1 MESMSA
7 ARGREYVLTLS
18 CPDKPGIVY
27 AVSSF
32 LVQHSANILASQQYG
47 ESPDGRFFMRVHF
60 SVPPHSVPS
69 SGQPLADLER
79 GFSWVAEAF
88 HMTWQLHDQAVRVRT
103 LIMVSRLGHCL
114 NDLLFRWKTGSLPVD
129 VAGVV
134 SNHAGF
140 GELAASYRIPFRHIP
155 VTAETRAAA
164 ETQLLEV
171 IDDTG
176 ADLIVLARYMQILSG
191 EVCKRV
197 EGRMINI
204 HHSFLPSF
212 KGAKPYHQAHA
223 RGVKLVG
230 ATAHYVT
237 PDLDEGPII
246 EQDVIR
252 VDHTLSP
259 ERLAE
264 AGRDVEAQVLA
275 RAVTWHAEHRVLLN
289 DDRTVVFH

>member
-1 MESMSA
+1 M
-7 ARGREYVLTLS
+7 
-18 CPDKPGIVY
+18 
-27 AVSSF
+27 
-32 LVQHSANILASQQYG
+32 
-47 ESPDGRFFMRVHF
+47 
-60 SVPPHSVPS
+60 PS
-69 SGQPLADLER
+69 WAGLER

-88 HMTWQLHDQAVRVRT
+88 HMTWQLHDQAARIRT

-114 NDLLFRWKTGSLPVD
+114 NDLLFRWKTGSLPVE

-134 SNHAGF
+134 SNHADF
-140 GELAASYRIPFRHIP
+140 AELAASYRIPFRHIP
-155 VTAETRAAA
+155 VTAQTKAAA
-164 ETQLLEV
+164 ESQLLEV

-252 VDHTLSP
+252 VNHTLSP

-289 DDRTVVFH
+289 GDRTVVFH

>member
-1 MESMSA
+1 MGA
-7 ARGREYVLTLS
+7 NLGREYVLTLS
-18 CPDKPGIVY
+18 CPDRPGIVY

-32 LVQHSANILASQQYG
+32 LVQHSGNILASQQYG

-60 SVPPHSVPS
+60 SVPPP
-69 SGQPLADLER
+69 GADLAELER

-88 HMTWQLHDQAVRVRT
+88 HMSWQLHDTAARVRT

-114 NDLLFRWKTGSLPVD
+114 NDLLFRWKTCSLPVD
-129 VAGVV
+129 VVGVV
-134 SNHAGF
+134 SNHDEFA
-140 GELAASYRIPFRHIP
+140 ELAASYRIPFHHLP
-155 VTAETRAAA
+155 VTPQTKDAA
-164 ETQLLEV
+164 EAQLLDIV
-171 IDDTG
+171 DDAG
-176 ADLIVLARYMQILSG
+176 AELIVLARYMQILSG

-264 AGRDVEAQVLA
+264 AGRDVEARVLA

-289 DDRTVVFH
+289 GDRTVVFG

>member
-1 MESMSA
+1 MSA
-7 ARGREYVLTLS
+7 ARGQEYVLTLS

-32 LVQHSANILASQQYG
+32 LVQHSGNILASQQYG

-60 SVPPHSVPS
+60 SVPPP
-69 SGQPLADLER
+69 GLALAELER
-79 GFSWVAEAF
+79 DFSWVAEAF
-88 HMTWQLHDQAVRVRT
+88 HMSWQLHDQAARVRT

-114 NDLLFRWKTGSLPVD
+114 NDLLFRWKTGALPVD
-129 VAGVV
+129 VVGVV
-134 SNHAGF
+134 SNHRDFAQ
-140 GELAASYRIPFRHIP
+140 LAESYRLAFRHIP
-155 VTAETRAAA
+155 VTPQAKAAA

-171 IDDTG
+171 IDDAR

-246 EQDVIR
+246 EQEVIR

-275 RAVTWHAEHRVLLN
+275 HAVTWHAEHRVLLN
-289 DDRTVVFH
+289 GDRTVVFH

>member
-1 MESMSA
+1 MNA

-32 LVQHSANILASQQYG
+32 LVQHLANNLASQQYG
-47 ESPDGRFFMRVHF
+47 EPGTEGPDGRFFMRVHF
-60 SVPPHSVPS
+60 SLPPP
-69 SGQPLADLER
+69 GQSPDELER
-79 GFSWVAEAF
+79 GFSWVAEAYR
-88 HMTWQLHDQAVRVRT
+88 MTWQLHEAAARVRT

-129 VAGVV
+129 VTGVV
-134 SNHAGF
+134 SNHPDF
-140 GELAASYRIPFRHIP
+140 GELVAPYRIPFHHIP
-155 VTAETRAAA
+155 VTPRAKAAA
-164 ETQLLEV
+164 ESQLLEV
-171 IDDTG
+171 IDGSG

-191 EVCKRV
+191 EVCKRM

-252 VDHTLSP
+252 VNHTLSP

-289 DDRTVVFH
+289 GDRTVVFH